1 MAAVATDGPAA
12 GHVLMKTGTV
22 VVPKMAPASLENVK
36 YAEDGDLSEQS
47 ADLFAENSVFA

>member
-1 MAAVATDGPAA
+1 MTDGPAT

-22 VVPKMAPASLENVK
+22 VVPKMAPGSLENVK